1 MCGIVGY
8 IGGDRAGSVMLDGLK
23 RLEYRGYD
31 SSGMVVS
38 TAKGFELIKR
48 TGRVKELEDAL
59 DELQLGGS
67 LGISHT
73 RWATHGDV
81 TEANAHPHQSSDGKI
96 SLVHNGVIENYVAM
110 KKFLIEKGYSF
121 QSETDSE
128 ALCNLIAYHY
138 KKEEQVD
145 GKNRFLEAVRK
156 SLRHVEGT
164 YGIAVLCDD
173 YPDELIGARRGSP
186 LIIGIGKGEN
196 LLASDVNAIT
206 NCTQNFV

>member
-1 MCGIVGY
+1 M
-8 IGGDRAGSVMLDGLK
+8 
-23 RLEYRGYD
+23 
-31 SSGMVVS
+31 
-38 TAKGFELIKR
+38 
-48 TGRVKELEDAL
+48 
-59 DELQLGGS
+59 
-67 LGISHT
+67 
-73 RWATHGDV
+73 
-81 TEANAHPHQSSDGKI
+81 
-96 SLVHNGVIENYVAM
+96 IENYVAM
-110 KKFLIEKGYSF
+110 KKFLIEQGYSF

-138 KKEEQVD
+138 KKEEKVD
-145 GKNRFLEAVRK
+145 GKNRFLESVRK

-206 NCTQNFV
+206 HCTQNVVYLNDNEVVHLKNDDFSITTVSSKNVEAVIHQVDWDTSEAELGDYD